1 MKEEGI
7 TLLDKIRDEA
17 RKLSEEKCEQ
27 CCGSCCHFKYED
39 TDGWGQCVFTHCGM
53 SHCSDLCTADE
64 HYATE
69 TEKRHY
75 MAVLT
80 QLNRYR
86 RDDNV
91 PSIYRMPDPKEVGK
105 AIDFLVEY
113 SKLY

>member
-1 MKEEGI
+1 MKVVIEE
-7 TLLDKIRDEA
+7 LDPV
-17 RKLSEEKCEQ
+17 
-27 CCGSCCHFKYED
+27 CGGCCHFKYED
-39 TDGWGQCVFTHCGM
+39 CDGWGQCVFGKCGM
-53 SHCSDLCTADE
+53 VHCSDLCSCE
-64 HYATE
+64 HYASE

-80 QLNRYR
+80 QMNRYR

>member
-1 MKEEGI
+1 MSKEVMEN
-7 TLLDKIRDEA
+7 
-17 RKLSEEKCEQ
+17 EKF
-27 CCGSCCHFKYED
+27 CGTCVHFKYED
-39 TDGWGQCVFTHCGM
+39 IEGWGQCVFTHCGM
-53 SHCSDLCTADE
+53 SHCSDLCTAEE

-69 TEKRHY
+69 EEKRHY
-75 MAVLT
+75 LAVLR